1 MTNVSKITVNGNDYD
16 IKDTEARSGLSNK
29 QDTLVS
35 GTNIKTIN
43 GNSLLGSGDLTV
55 GGSVDIDNET
65 ITENGDNELQVSA
78 VINKRDNS
86 VLPIWHGTEQQW
98 NQGEATTWYYWQ
110 TSETAMWTASTLPS
124 SANWYSVIYGDGK
137 FVAVANNSN
146 KAAYSTDGINWTASS
161 LSSSAKWYSV
171 TYGDGKFVAVAS
183 GNSNK
188 AAYSTDGINW
198 TASTLPSSGYWES
211 VTYGDG
217 KFVAVVNGSNKAAY
231 STDGINWTASTM
243 PSSANWISVTYGD
256 GKFVAVASGGS
267 NKVAYSTDGINWTE
281 TTMPSSRDWYSV
293 TYGDG
298 KFVAVAYSSNKAA
311 YSTDGINWT
320 ETTMPSSEYWWSV
333 IYGDS
338 KFVVVAYSSD
348 VTAIFTISYDK
359 CYTLDQIPTVSTQ
372 VYSAPETTS
381 TKTITSVG
389 SGTITLSDSLIYNS
403 TPSGNQNTYRTIGDA
418 HPEYLAFID
427 GVGIKKGNILIAS
440 ATPITTTIT
449 STSTDT
455 EAPSAKAVYD
465 EIGEVETALNTINS
479 GS

>member
-217 KFVAVVNGSNKAAY
+217 KFVAVVTGSNKAAY

-267 NKVAYSTDGINWTE
+267 NKV
-281 TTMPSSRDWYSV
+281 
-293 TYGDG
+293 
-298 KFVAVAYSSNKAA
+298 A